1 MRYAQK
7 GEMIMGKS
15 CLTPKQLEM
24 YHAMRRRAPGGPD
37 YLKGTQYE
45 KDREADKAHVRR
57 RELERYARAQERKA
71 ARDFAEA
78 ERLRKQYDDA
88 FGL

>member
-1 MRYAQK
+1 
-7 GEMIMGKS
+7 MGKS
-15 CLTPKQLEM
+15 CLTPEQVERLR
-24 YHAMRRRAPGGPD
+24 AMRRRAPGGPD

-45 KDREADKAHVRR
+45 KDREADKGHVRR
-57 RELERYARAQERKA
+57 RELERYAQEQERKA

-78 ERLRKQYDDA
+78 EQLRRQYYDA